1 MLQPTPVQ
9 SLNTWA
15 VVIFAARETV
25 DVLLQSVRTAC
36 IAGRGRA
43 DIDVLVNGNPSLA
56 SELAA
61 RLTQVSVLSGAP
73 VVNIWSIAQGDKANA
88 WNQYIH
94 RIWSGQP
101 LAFFIDG
108 YVRLNPDSVALLGEA
123 ITANP
128 SLLGGT
134 GLPSTG
140 PSAKAIR
147 ASMAQHGGF
156 HGNFCC
162 ITGNVIGQLR
172 QRRIALPLGLYRV
185 DSLMGALLS
194 FGLHPENNDWN
205 RHRILVHPT
214 ATWQTDPKYWWR
226 PADLKAKLKR
236 VFRQSR
242 GMLENEA
249 VKDHFL
255 ICKLRPEQLPATV
268 TALVLGWVERCPTQI
283 NDLCRRSPLA
293 KRALSQIKKAPLP
306 VFDNA
311 APTLVLTVGSA

>member
-1 MLQPTPVQ
+1 
-9 SLNTWA
+9 
-15 VVIFAARETV
+15 
-25 DVLLQSVRTAC
+25 
-36 IAGRGRA
+36 
-43 DIDVLVNGNPSLA
+43 VLVNGNPGLA
-56 SELAA
+56 NALAE
-61 RLTQVSVLSGAP
+61 RMTLAP
-73 VVNIWSIAQGDKANA
+73 VAPGFHVVNIWSIAQGDKANA

-94 RIWSGQP
+94 AIWSGQP

-108 YVRLNPDSVALLGEA
+108 YVRLNPDSVALLGDA
-123 ITANP
+123 IAANP
-128 SLLGGT
+128 GLLGGT

-162 ITGNVIGQLR
+162 ITGSVIGQLR
-172 QRRIALPLGLYRV
+172 QRHITLPLGLYRV

-194 FGLHPENNDWN
+194 FGLRPENNDWD

-214 ATWQTDPKYWWR
+214 ATWQTDPKHWWR

-249 VKDHFL
+249 VKHHFL
-255 ICKLRPEQLPATV
+255 IKKLSPEQLPHTAA
-268 TALVLGWVERCPTQI
+268 ALVASWFS
-283 NDLCRRSPLA
+283 DSPLA
-293 KRALSQIKKAPLP
+293 NNITVKHRLMARFAVTGLQSTVQIATG
-306 VFDNA
+306 D
-311 APTLVLTVGSA
+311 LTPKLLATTRKP

>member
-1 MLQPTPVQ
+1 MPQPNPVQ

-15 VVIFAARETV
+15 IVVFAARETV
-25 DVLLQSVRTAC
+25 DVLLQSVRAAC
-36 IAGRGRA
+36 VAGQGRA
-43 DIDVLVNGNPSLA
+43 HIDVLVNGNPGLA
-56 SELAA
+56 NALAA
-61 RLTQVSVLSGAP
+61 RMTLAPVAPGFP
-73 VVNIWSIAQGDKANA
+73 VVNIWSITQGDKANA

-94 RIWSGQP
+94 AIWSGQP

-108 YVRLNPDSVALLGEA
+108 YVRLNPDSVALLGDA
-123 ITANP
+123 IAANP
-128 SLLGGT
+128 ALLGGT

-140 PSAKAIR
+140 ASAKAIR

-162 ITGNVIGQLR
+162 VTGSVIEQLR
-172 QRRIALPLGLYRV
+172 QRHIALPLGLYRV

-194 FGLHPENNDWN
+194 FGLDPVNNNWD

-249 VKDHFL
+249 VKHHFL
-255 ICKLRPEQLPATV
+255 IRKLSPEQLPATA
-268 TALVLGWVERCPTQI
+268 TALVLDWANRCPTQI
-283 NDLCRRSPLA
+283 KALCRRNLLA
-293 KRALSQIKKAPLP
+293 KRALNQIEQTPLP

-311 APTLVLTVGSA
+311 APTLVLTVGNA